1 MSYILDA
8 LKKSEKERQKGAV
21 PNIMSQQES
30 PTPEQ
35 KKRSLWPYLLVV
47 ALLLNT
53 CLLAWW
59 FGSHQKGPA
68 TAQAPVAG
76 ASVVPPPEPLKN
88 TVYGAAAS
96 AEKPL
101 PEPFSLNVPQ
111 RSEKTTPNE
120 RSLQAGISGRKGLES
135 IHSKSASAKRP
146 AAASKEA
153 PPVLLP
159 ASESQIVPVPV
170 KDKIYSL
177 SELPP
182 PLHQG
187 LPGLTI
193 STHLYAE
200 DAGSRMVWINGQALR
215 EGQSLTADLK
225 LEEILPDGV
234 ILNFRSYR
242 FRLGLK

>member
-21 PNIMSQQES
+21 PNIMSQQE
-30 PTPEQ
+30 PPKPEP
-35 KKRSLWPYLLVV
+35 KKRMLWPYLLVV
-47 ALLLNT
+47 ALLVNT

-59 FGSHQKGPA
+59 FASHQKGPA
-68 TAQAPVAG
+68 TAQGPIAG
-76 ASVVPPPEPLKN
+76 ASVVPSPEPLKN
-88 TVYGAAAS
+88 AVHGAPAS

-101 PEPFSLNVPQ
+101 SEPSLNVPP
-111 RSEKTTPNE
+111 RSDNIPSDE
-120 RSLQAGISGRKGLES
+120 RLLHARVSGQEGIERRTL
-135 IHSKSASAKRP
+135 KSASAKGP
-146 AAASKEA
+146 TGAAQEA
-153 PPVLLP
+153 PLVIQP
-159 ASESQIVPVPV
+159 APESQVVPAPI

-177 SELPP
+177 NELPP

-200 DAGSRMVWINGQALR
+200 DAGSRIVRINGQMLR
-215 EGQSLTADLK
+215 EGQFLTADLK

-234 ILNFRSYR
+234 ILNFRNYR